1 MSEKLFLYSKLKK
14 DKVNKYTKK
23 KGDLTYLSWTIAWD
37 RFMNNLEKLGIS
49 EDEVEADVI
58 TFKDKDGSDKPYVYD
73 ENTGYMVFT
82 YVKVLS
88 SIKKMWLPVMD
99 SNNKAMKNKPYTF
112 KVKEYKF
119 SKWTGNYVE
128 RTVEPATMTDIN
140 KAIMRCL
147 VKNIALF
154 GLGIDIYNGEDL
166 PEDTYDERPE
176 KISNEMEQGLRE
188 LIRTKNIPDQKVIE
202 VLKENGFKKLGDV
215 TADKVVNIRNE
226 LARY

>member
-1 MSEKLFLYSKLKK
+1 
-14 DKVNKYTKK
+14 
-23 KGDLTYLSWTIAWD
+23 
-37 RFMNNLEKLGIS
+37 
-49 EDEVEADVI
+49 
-58 TFKDKDGSDKPYVYD
+58 
-73 ENTGYMVFT
+73 
-82 YVKVLS
+82 
-88 SIKKMWLPVMD
+88 
-99 SNNKAMKNKPYTF
+99 
-112 KVKEYKF
+112 
-119 SKWTGNYVE
+119 
-128 RTVEPATMTDIN
+128 MTDIN

-188 LIRTKNIPDQKVIE
+188 LIRTKSIPDQKVIE

-215 TADKVVNIRNE
+215 TADKVVSIRNE